1 MWHGESVGIGAVCE
15 RMDVWISV
23 YRNVLHA
30 KRVFSWVKGPA
41 TVWGRGVTM
50 SVFLT
55 LPHSFPCFA
64 DLTMVWGKIELLQK
78 ILDLKYHVHFSDV
91 VREDKFDPRCRP
103 GMWDGSIRALHAD

>member
-1 MWHGESVGIGAVCE
+1 MDFSLPECTARQTGILLGQSPRNSVG
-15 RMDVWISV
+15 
-23 YRNVLHA
+23 
-30 KRVFSWVKGPA
+30 
-41 TVWGRGVTM
+41 TWGGTM